1 MKYENVKDLKFSS
14 FENVKVPMLNLFV
27 GGASADKETGSI
39 GSDTDAFTTG
49 SVGSYDGFERTNRPI
64 RNDGFDF

>member
-1 MKYENVKDLKFSS
+1 MILIVCDS
-14 FENVKVPMLNLFV
+14 FDENVKVPMLNLFV
-27 GGASADKETGSI
+27 GGASADKETDSL

-49 SVGSYDGFERTNRPI
+49 SVGSYEGYKITNQPL